1 MDVTFE
7 DIMYI
12 GRRDFE
18 FASDCG
24 ECKGVVT
31 EGFYDKEIS
40 CIGDS
45 AILVNEVECV
55 CFYVTA
61 IRVYTLI
68 ASTV

>member
-18 FASDCG
+18 FTSDCG
-24 ECKGVVT
+24 ESKGVVT
-31 EGFYDKEIS
+31 EGFYDEEIS
-40 CIGDS
+40 CIGYS
-45 AILVNEVECV
+45 AILVDEVESI

-61 IRVYTLI
+61 IKGYALI
-68 ASTV
+68 ASAV

>member
-18 FASDCG
+18 FASYCG

-40 CIGDS
+40 VLVTLRYLSTKLNVS
-45 AILVNEVECV
+45 A
-55 CFYVTA
+55 
-61 IRVYTLI
+61 
-68 ASTV
+68 SM